1 MKWYEHQI
9 RGVIALGVLLALIP
23 PILFLAPS
31 LIYPQY
37 PILSESGPRTL
48 AVELIDPKGVSGIFF
63 AAPGESLYS
72 LCIRLGIPAPKGKD
86 VHLRNGMR
94 VRFGS
99 DKDGRYVRI
108 ESMDAATRLALGLPV
123 DVNLAGFDDLR
134 MIPGVGNK
142 LAADIVALREK
153 TGRFNR
159 LEELTQIKGIKEKK
173 MEKLRNYLYI
183 DGRKANIMINSGGF
197 VKSSAGKARKS

>member
-1 MKWYEHQI
+1 M
-9 RGVIALGVLLALIP
+9 RIAVVDDERPARSELKYLVEQCEPEAEIAEADGSEE
-23 PILFLAPS
+23 FLAM
-31 LIYPQY
+31 LE
-37 PILSESGPRTL
+37 SET
-48 AVELIDPKGVSGIFF
+48 F
-63 AAPGESLYS
+63 
-72 LCIRLGIPAPKGKD
+72 D
-86 VHLRNGMR
+86 VC
-94 VRFGS
+94 F
-99 DKDGRYVRI
+99 
-108 ESMDAATRLALGLPV
+108 V
-123 DVNLAGFDDLR
+123 DINLAGFDDLR

-142 LAADIVALREK
+142 LAADIVALREQ